1 MDTHAEVPLAL
12 QKVWEGA
19 LPVEQDSGERIL
31 TALHVL
37 TALYETEKKP
47 SHTAVEA
54 LRRLAEDDQERLMA
68 PDDLA
73 CLIIKREVPHL
84 KFPSGVRIKGGTE

>member
-1 MDTHAEVPLAL
+1 MDTHAEIPLAL

-37 TALYETEKKP
+37 TALYEMEKKP
-47 SHTAVEA
+47 SSSAVEA
-54 LRRLAEDDQERLMA
+54 LLLLAENDHERLMA

-73 CLIIKREVPHL
+73 CLIIKRELPHL
-84 KFPSGVRIKGGTE
+84 RPPLRDGAVR